1 MAGRPPG
8 GPHQGG
14 YASNNRDDLLLD
26 IENEQPYYSGG
37 QRSTLNDDD
46 LMRSYDHDLDQDPS
60 RPSVSYDDFVGGG
73 SSHGGANY
81 SSPGPSQPG
90 GPAKTTPYF
99 DRDRQYSQTSDL
111 GNYQRY
117 ADDFDDGPTPLAS
130 PNTGGSQLPSRRGA
144 ALNGRLEQ
152 LQLSSLLVMMEMER
166 KAGVLTLRAL
176 TGPSGAGTT
185 GRIFLKRGQ
194 VVSAKLDDQP
204 VLGGREC
211 VYEMLTWQTGTFSFS
226 AMEVDMEDTIK
237 SSTTHLL
244 MEGARL
250 IDEANR
256 DESL

>member
-117 ADDFDDGPTPLAS
+117 ADDFDDGPTDGDS
-130 PNTGGSQLPSRRGA
+130 HYQYGGAMSGD
-144 ALNGRLEQ
+144 NG
-152 LQLSSLLVMMEMER
+152 
-166 KAGVLTLRAL
+166 
-176 TGPSGAGTT
+176 
-185 GRIFLKRGQ
+185 
-194 VVSAKLDDQP
+194 
-204 VLGGREC
+204 
-211 VYEMLTWQTGTFSFS
+211 
-226 AMEVDMEDTIK
+226 
-237 SSTTHLL
+237 
-244 MEGARL
+244 
-250 IDEANR
+250 
-256 DESL
+256 